1 MGAARGA
8 LSEHSLMK
16 YSKFILIILTAVFI
30 QACSDTGPA
39 KKKLAN
45 QAIDPAGLYTYQ
57 GFHQVMASH
66 GGTTIHIAGQVPYD
80 ENMNLI
86 GAGDYRAQATRTFEN
101 LATAVTAAGG
111 KPSDIVSSVF
121 YVKALDT
128 PGAAEDISAAMAVA
142 LDGQP
147 FPAHAFSIIGVETL
161 ADPRLLIEISAVA
174 VID

>member
-1 MGAARGA
+1 
-8 LSEHSLMK
+8 MK
-16 YSKFILIILTAVFI
+16 YLKFIVIALTAIFI
-30 QACSDTGPA
+30 QASFAAEPNTE
-39 KKKLAN
+39 KFVN

-57 GFHQVMASH
+57 GFHQVMVSQ

-80 ENMNLI
+80 EDMNLI
-86 GAGDYRAQATRTFEN
+86 GAEDYRAQAARTFEN

-111 KPSDIVSSVF
+111 QPSDIVSSVF

-128 PGAAEDISAAMAVA
+128 PGAVEDISEAMAVA

-147 FPAHAFSIIGVETL
+147 FPAHAFSIIGVEAL
-161 ADPRLLIEISAVA
+161 ADPRILIEISAVA